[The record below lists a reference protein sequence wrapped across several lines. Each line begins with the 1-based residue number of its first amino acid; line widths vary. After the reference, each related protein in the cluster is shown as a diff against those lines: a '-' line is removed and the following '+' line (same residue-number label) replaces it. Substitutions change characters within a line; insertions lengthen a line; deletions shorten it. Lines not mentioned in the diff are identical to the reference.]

1 MAEAAPA
8 WARGMV
14 AALGRGDHRYV
25 VHNAEPAL
33 EAAADQPGLL
43 ARVHTWLAQAHLGL
57 GQHDAAREQVRLAI
71 RAVKLADDAEGL
83 AQIRGLRRRIL
94 AAIDAAEAGANADDA
109 APVAPPPEAEDP
121 ELSPALAAL
130 RAGQHELAL
139 ERASQ
144 ARQAARRRADP
155 RTEVLALLVMARVP
169 GHTEASLLAA
179 REVADSVGDMNL
191 VTAVTRAAAE
201 LDFDLGVRVF

>member
-14 AALGRGDHRYV
+14 AALARRDLRYV
-25 VHNAEPAL
+25 LSNAEPAL
-33 EAAADQPGLL
+33 HAADGQPGML
-43 ARVHTWLAQAHLGL
+43 ARVHTWLAQAHHGL
-57 GQHDAAREQVRLAI
+57 GEHEAAREQIRLAV
-71 RAVKLADDAEGL
+71 RAVKEAGDSEGL
-83 AQIRGLRRRIL
+83 AQIRALRRTIL
-94 AAIDAAEAGANADDA
+94 AAADAAESAEAK
-109 APVAPPPEAEDP
+109 APAPPPEAEDP

-130 RAGQHELAL
+130 RLGQHELAL
-139 ERASQ
+139 ERSRQ
-144 ARQAARRRADP
+144 AREAARMRADP

-191 VTAVTRAAAE
+191 VTAVTRAARE
-201 LDFDLGVRVF
+201 LGVELSVRVF